1 MKTYSDQIRIF
12 GYELA
17 DETIKKEKDKN
28 WISNLDRFKIA
39 SSISKIY
46 DIDLIQ
52 VTDDLDKSIKLN
64 LKKIKIR
71 G

>member
-1 MKTYSDQIRIF
+1 MKTYTDQIKVF

-17 DETIKKEKDKN
+17 DDVIKKEKDKN
-28 WISNLDRFKIA
+28 WVSNLDRFKIA

-46 DIDLIQ
+46 DIDLRQ
-52 VTDDLDKSIKLN
+52 VSDDLDDSIKLN
-64 LKKIKIR
+64 LKKLKIR

>member
-1 MKTYSDQIRIF
+1 MKTYLDQIRIF

-17 DETIKKEKDKN
+17 DETTKKEKDKN
-28 WISNLDRFKIA
+28 WKSDLNKSKIA
-39 SSISKIY
+39 NSISKIY

-52 VTDDLDKSIKLN
+52 VSDDLDKSIKLN
-64 LKKIKIR
+64 LIKIKNR